1 MGSSNN
7 ELVFNILMSR
17 NLAFFHI
24 KFASLSRFP
33 KVFVNF

>member
-1 MGSSNN
+1 MVSSNN

-17 NLAFFHI
+17 NLLFFHI
-24 KFASLSRFP
+24 KFAIFSRFP